1 MSGRAGRGRVR
12 AALRSAF
19 GSLCALVGPHPP
31 ALDGQAAQWPGVPG
45 AMMGQ

>member
-19 GSLCALVGPHPP
+19 GSLRALAGPHLP
-31 ALDGQAAQWPGVPG
+31 ALAGQAAQ
-45 AMMGQ
+45 